1 MSNENAIVIVTT
13 TEDWDDAKVNDQKQ
27 NLQERI
33 TQFSRDN
40 EHKFH
45 KATTRL

>member
-27 NLQERI
+27 N
-33 TQFSRDN
+33 F
-40 EHKFH
+40 K
-45 KATTRL
+45 KG